1 MDYESRTHHSNMDT
15 YERLQPAD
23 LAQISTVEAIF
34 LYNAAMRDEMMPRKP
49 MPHPELREQQTAP
62 LKDVFLGAV
71 PEQK

>member
-15 YERLQPAD
+15 YERLQPGD
-23 LAQISTVEAIF
+23 LAQIATVEAIF

-49 MPHPELREQQTAP
+49 MPHPELRDQQSAP

>member
-23 LAQISTVEAIF
+23 LEQIATVEAIF
-34 LYNAAMRDEMMPRKP
+34 LYNAAMRDEMIPRKP
-49 MPHPELREQQTAP
+49 MPHPELRDQQVAP
-62 LKDVFLGAV
+62 LKDVYLGVV